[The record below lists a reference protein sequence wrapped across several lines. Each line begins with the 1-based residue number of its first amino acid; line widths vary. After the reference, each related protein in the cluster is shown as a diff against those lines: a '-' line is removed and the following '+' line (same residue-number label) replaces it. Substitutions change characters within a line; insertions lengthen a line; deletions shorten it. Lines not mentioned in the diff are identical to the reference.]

1 MNLLK
6 APLRYLLTLLLVI
19 GLLLLMTT
27 IVTSVKSIV
36 GIQSNQT
43 PALKMGMPIKIKMR
57 LPQRVRIR
65 SEIKAL
71 PRS

>member
-6 APLRYLLTLLLVI
+6 APLRYLLTLLLVT
-19 GLLLLMTT
+19 GLLLLMTA

-43 PALKMGMPIKIKMR
+43 PALKMGMPIEIKMR